1 MKILSYVL
9 NLFSSNHKKQIYIH
23 IGQGKTGSTAIQN
36 YCVKNRRSTN
46 FYYPKT
52 GVKEFGHHHFSYLHG
67 NKFLKMIRV
76 LKKEILPYKKILISS
91 ETFIYLKKDEVKIF
105 SEELKKE
112 DYEIKIIY
120 SYRNQIDSIKSH
132 YFEEIFQG
140 KKERGSNNMNYIGT
154 IEEYFDNHW
163 DSFDHLE
170 RIKHWVDFFGTEN
183 LITFHYNYK
192 GQKGNLLKDFL
203 SLVDKKVDIKRTI
216 NKRIHHSLDP
226 DFADLL
232 ILIDKQKIKF
242 EIRDK
247 IARLLKKESSGKTK
261 IKISNELFKKIQ
273 KKYRSS
279 NKEFLERYV
288 VNKAEIAEYNNFFKN
303 NNL

>member
-1 MKILSYVL
+1 MKILSYLL
-9 NLFSSNHKKQIYIH
+9 NFFSSNHKKQIFIH

-36 YCVKNRRSTN
+36 YCVKNRKSIN

-52 GVKEFGHHHFSYLHG
+52 GIREFGHHHFSDLQG
-67 NKFLKMIRV
+67 NKFLKMIKD

-91 ETFIYLKKDEVKIF
+91 ETFIFLKKDAVKIF

-112 DYEIKIIY
+112 DYKIKIIY
-120 SYRNQIDSIKSH
+120 SFRNQIDSIKSH

-140 KKERGSNNMNYIGT
+140 KQQRGSNGKNYIGT
-154 IEEYFDNHW
+154 IEEYFDNHA

-183 LITFHYNYK
+183 LMTFHYNYK

-247 IARLLKKESSGKTK
+247 IARLLKEESSGKSK
-261 IKISNELFKKIQ
+261 IKLSNELFKKIY

-288 VNKAEIAEYNNFFKN
+288 ESKTDTAEYNKFFKN

>member
-1 MKILSYVL
+1 
-9 NLFSSNHKKQIYIH
+9 
-23 IGQGKTGSTAIQN
+23 
-36 YCVKNRRSTN
+36 
-46 FYYPKT
+46 
-52 GVKEFGHHHFSYLHG
+52 
-67 NKFLKMIRV
+67 MIRD

-91 ETFIYLKKDEVKIF
+91 ETFIYLKKDLVKIF

-170 RIKHWVDFFGTEN
+170 RIKHWVNFFGTEN

-247 IARLLKKESSGKTK
+247 IARLLKEESSGKTK